1 MGITLKH
8 ISHYLSTHLKYRNM
22 TNAFQA
28 FVLASETQA
37 ARERFG
43 ANFQLCS
50 SFGNIQWKTNRKHHP
65 NRSYV

>member
-1 MGITLKH
+1 
-8 ISHYLSTHLKYRNM
+8 M

-50 SFGNIQWKTNRKHHP
+50 SFGNIQ
-65 NRSYV
+65 